1 MILTEHPRPSHTFV
15 HISDTHLPGER
26 SPLYGSGADAD
37 ANLSL
42 MLERLVASGIRPD
55 ALLMTGDMADR
66 GDASAYARL
75 RALVAPAAEALGC
88 EVVWAAGNHD
98 DRAAMRSELGLA
110 PDASAA
116 RGGGGDAGAGA
127 AAAGAAAAGAG
138 AVKVGAVEAPIT
150 GVRWFGGLRVVVLDS
165 TVPGEH
171 WGEVPS
177 AQLSWLSEVLADP
190 APEGTLVLMHHPPLP
205 TVLDLAVTVELRDQS
220 ALAAVLRGSDVRG
233 ILSGHVHHPSFGTFA
248 GVPVAVASSSAYGQD
263 LAQPVGATR
272 GQDAAQ
278 GYNLVHVYADT
289 IVHSAVSLQRGGD
302 VGEPVAADEA
312 GRRIAG
318 RGIGWRSHQESP
330 A

>member
-37 ANLSL
+37 ANLAE
-42 MLERLVASGIRPD
+42 MLDRLVSSGLRPD
-55 ALLMTGDMADR
+55 ALLFTGDLTDR
-66 GDASAYARL
+66 GDAAAYQRL
-75 RALVAPAAEALGC
+75 REMVAPAAEALGC

-98 DRAAMRSELGLA
+98 DRRAMRSELGLA
-110 PDASAA
+110 
-116 RGGGGDAGAGA
+116 GAGDEPI
-127 AAAGAAAAGAG
+127 
-138 AVKVGAVEAPIT
+138 VE
-150 GVRWFGGLRVVVLDS
+150 VRWFGGMRVIVVDS
-165 TVPGEH
+165 TVPGAH

-177 AQLSWLSEVLADP
+177 SQLDRLEGELSTA
-190 APEGTLVLMHHPPLP
+190 APQGTLLLIHHPPLP
-205 TVLDLAVTVELRDQS
+205 TVLDLAVTVELRDQD

-248 GVPVAVASSSAYGQD
+248 GIPVAVASSSAYGQD

-289 IVHSAVSLQRGGD
+289 IVHSAVSLERGAD

-318 RGIGWRSHQESP
+318 VGIDWRD
-330 A
+330 

>member
-37 ANLSL
+37 ANLAE
-42 MLERLVASGIRPD
+42 MLDRLVASGLRPD
-55 ALLMTGDMADR
+55 ALLFTGDLTDR
-66 GDASAYARL
+66 GDAAAYQRL
-75 RALVAPAAEALGC
+75 RELVAPAAEALGC

-98 DRAAMRSELGLA
+98 DRRAMRSELGLA
-110 PDASAA
+110 
-116 RGGGGDAGAGA
+116 GAGDEPI
-127 AAAGAAAAGAG
+127 
-138 AVKVGAVEAPIT
+138 VE
-150 GVRWFGGLRVVVLDS
+150 VRWFGGMRVIVVDS
-165 TVPGEH
+165 TVPGAH

-177 AQLSWLSEVLADP
+177 SQLDRLEGELSTA
-190 APEGTLVLMHHPPLP
+190 APQGTLLLIHHPPLP
-205 TVLDLAVTVELRDQS
+205 TVLDLAVTVELRDQD

-248 GVPVAVASSSAYGQD
+248 GIPVAVASSSAYGQD

-289 IVHSAVSLQRGGD
+289 IVHSAVSLERGAD

-318 RGIGWRSHQESP
+318 VGIDWRD
-330 A
+330 

>member
-37 ANLSL
+37 ANLAE
-42 MLERLVASGIRPD
+42 MLDRLVSSGLRPD
-55 ALLMTGDMADR
+55 ALLFTGDLTDR
-66 GDASAYARL
+66 GDAAAYQRL
-75 RALVAPAAEALGC
+75 RELVTPAAEALGC

-98 DRAAMRSELGLA
+98 DRRAMRSELGLA
-110 PDASAA
+110 
-116 RGGGGDAGAGA
+116 GAGDEPI
-127 AAAGAAAAGAG
+127 
-138 AVKVGAVEAPIT
+138 VE
-150 GVRWFGGLRVVVLDS
+150 VRWFGGMRVIVVDS
-165 TVPGEH
+165 TVPGAH

-177 AQLSWLSEVLADP
+177 SQLDRLEGELSTA
-190 APEGTLVLMHHPPLP
+190 APQGTLLLIHHPPLP
-205 TVLDLAVTVELRDQS
+205 TVLDLAVTVELRDQD
-220 ALAAVLRGSDVRG
+220 ALAAVLRESDVRG

-248 GVPVAVASSSAYGQD
+248 GIPVAVASSSAYGQD

-289 IVHSAVSLQRGGD
+289 IVHSAVSLERGAD

-318 RGIGWRSHQESP
+318 VGIDWRDQTVTRWSSASP
-330 A
+330 RRRSSRTGTG

>member
-37 ANLSL
+37 ANLAE
-42 MLERLVASGIRPD
+42 MLDRLVSSGLRPD
-55 ALLMTGDMADR
+55 ALLFTGDLTDR
-66 GDASAYARL
+66 GDAAAYQRL
-75 RALVAPAAEALGC
+75 REIVAPAADALGC

-98 DRAAMRSELGLA
+98 ERRAMRSELGLA
-110 PDASAA
+110 
-116 RGGGGDAGAGA
+116 GAGDEPI
-127 AAAGAAAAGAG
+127 
-138 AVKVGAVEAPIT
+138 VE
-150 GVRWFGGLRVVVLDS
+150 VRWFGGMRVIVVDS
-165 TVPGEH
+165 TVPGAH

-177 AQLSWLSEVLADP
+177 SQLDRLEGELSTA
-190 APEGTLVLMHHPPLP
+190 APQGTLLLIHHPPLP
-205 TVLDLAVTVELRDQS
+205 TVLDLAVTVELRDQD

-248 GVPVAVASSSAYGQD
+248 GIPVAVASSSAYGQD

-289 IVHSAVSLQRGGD
+289 IVHSAVSLERGAD

-318 RGIGWRSHQESP
+318 VGIDWRD
-330 A
+330 

>member
-37 ANLSL
+37 ANLAE
-42 MLERLVASGIRPD
+42 MLDRLVASGLRPD
-55 ALLMTGDMADR
+55 ALLFTGDLTDR
-66 GDASAYARL
+66 GDAAAYKRL
-75 RALVAPAAEALGC
+75 RELVTPAADALGC

-98 DRAAMRSELGLA
+98 DRRAMRSELGLA
-110 PDASAA
+110 
-116 RGGGGDAGAGA
+116 GAGDEPI
-127 AAAGAAAAGAG
+127 
-138 AVKVGAVEAPIT
+138 VE
-150 GVRWFGGLRVVVLDS
+150 VRWFGGMRVIVVDS
-165 TVPGEH
+165 TVPGAH

-177 AQLSWLSEVLADP
+177 SQLDRLEGELSTA
-190 APEGTLVLMHHPPLP
+190 APQGTLLLIHHPPLP
-205 TVLDLAVTVELRDQS
+205 TVLDLAVTVELRDQD

-248 GVPVAVASSSAYGQD
+248 GIPVAVASSSAYGQD

-289 IVHSAVSLQRGGD
+289 IVHSAVSLERGAD

-318 RGIGWRSHQESP
+318 VGIDWRD
-330 A
+330 

>member
-37 ANLSL
+37 ANLAE
-42 MLERLVASGIRPD
+42 MLGRLVTSGLRPD
-55 ALLMTGDMADR
+55 ALLFTGDLTDR
-66 GDASAYARL
+66 GDAAAYQRL
-75 RALVAPAAEALGC
+75 RELVTPAADALGC

-98 DRAAMRSELGLA
+98 DRRAMRSELGLA
-110 PDASAA
+110 
-116 RGGGGDAGAGA
+116 GAGDEPI
-127 AAAGAAAAGAG
+127 
-138 AVKVGAVEAPIT
+138 VE
-150 GVRWFGGLRVVVLDS
+150 VRWFGGMRVIVVDS
-165 TVPGEH
+165 TVPGAH

-177 AQLSWLSEVLADP
+177 SQLDRLEGELSTA
-190 APEGTLVLMHHPPLP
+190 APQGTLLLIHHPPLP
-205 TVLDLAVTVELRDQS
+205 TVLDLAVTVELRDQD

-248 GVPVAVASSSAYGQD
+248 GIPVAVASSSAYGQD

-289 IVHSAVSLQRGGD
+289 IVHSAVSLERGAD

-318 RGIGWRSHQESP
+318 VGIDWRD
-330 A
+330 

>member
-37 ANLSL
+37 ANLAE
-42 MLERLVASGIRPD
+42 MLDRLVSSGLRPD
-55 ALLMTGDMADR
+55 ALLFTGDLTDR
-66 GDASAYARL
+66 GDAAAYKRL
-75 RALVAPAAEALGC
+75 RELVTPAAAALGC

-98 DRAAMRSELGLA
+98 DRRAMRSELGLA
-110 PDASAA
+110 
-116 RGGGGDAGAGA
+116 GAGDEPI
-127 AAAGAAAAGAG
+127 
-138 AVKVGAVEAPIT
+138 VE
-150 GVRWFGGLRVVVLDS
+150 VRWFGGMRVIVVDS
-165 TVPGEH
+165 TVPGAH

-177 AQLSWLSEVLADP
+177 SQLDRLEGELSTA
-190 APEGTLVLMHHPPLP
+190 APQGTLLLIHHPPLP
-205 TVLDLAVTVELRDQS
+205 TVLDLAVTVELRDQD

-248 GVPVAVASSSAYGQD
+248 GIPVAVASSSAYGQD

-289 IVHSAVSLQRGGD
+289 IVHSAVSLERGAD

-312 GRRIAG
+312 GRRITG
-318 RGIGWRSHQESP
+318 VGIDWRD
-330 A
+330 

>member
-37 ANLSL
+37 ANLAE
-42 MLERLVASGIRPD
+42 MLDRLVASGLRPD
-55 ALLMTGDMADR
+55 ALLFTGDLTDR
-66 GDASAYARL
+66 GDAAAYQRL
-75 RALVAPAAEALGC
+75 RELVTPAADALGC

-98 DRAAMRSELGLA
+98 DRRAMRSELGLA
-110 PDASAA
+110 
-116 RGGGGDAGAGA
+116 GAGDEPI
-127 AAAGAAAAGAG
+127 
-138 AVKVGAVEAPIT
+138 VE
-150 GVRWFGGLRVVVLDS
+150 VRWFGGMRVIVVDS
-165 TVPGEH
+165 TVPGAH

-177 AQLSWLSEVLADP
+177 SQLDRLEGELSTA
-190 APEGTLVLMHHPPLP
+190 APQGTLLLIHHPPLP
-205 TVLDLAVTVELRDQS
+205 TVLDLAVTVELRNQD

-248 GVPVAVASSSAYGQD
+248 GIPVAVASSSAYGQD

-289 IVHSAVSLQRGGD
+289 IVHSAVSLERGAD

-318 RGIGWRSHQESP
+318 VGIDWRD
-330 A
+330 

>member
-26 SPLYGSGADAD
+26 SPLYGSGTDAD
-37 ANLSL
+37 ANLAE
-42 MLERLVASGIRPD
+42 MLDRLVASRLRPD
-55 ALLMTGDMADR
+55 ALLFTGDLTDR
-66 GDASAYARL
+66 GDAAAYQRL
-75 RALVAPAAEALGC
+75 RELVTPAAEALGC

-98 DRAAMRSELGLA
+98 DRRAMRSELGLA
-110 PDASAA
+110 
-116 RGGGGDAGAGA
+116 GAGDEPI
-127 AAAGAAAAGAG
+127 
-138 AVKVGAVEAPIT
+138 VE
-150 GVRWFGGLRVVVLDS
+150 VRWFGGMRVIVVDS
-165 TVPGEH
+165 TVPGAH

-177 AQLSWLSEVLADP
+177 SQLDRLEGELSTA
-190 APEGTLVLMHHPPLP
+190 APQGTLLLIHHPPLP
-205 TVLDLAVTVELRDQS
+205 TVLDLAVTVELRDQD

-248 GVPVAVASSSAYGQD
+248 GIPVAVASSSAYGQD

-289 IVHSAVSLQRGGD
+289 IVHSAVSLERGAD

-318 RGIGWRSHQESP
+318 VGIDWRD
-330 A
+330 

>member
-37 ANLSL
+37 ANLAE
-42 MLERLVASGIRPD
+42 MLDRLVTSGLRPD
-55 ALLMTGDMADR
+55 ALLFTGDLTDR
-66 GDASAYARL
+66 GDAAAYKRL
-75 RALVAPAAEALGC
+75 RELVTPAADALGC

-98 DRAAMRSELGLA
+98 DRRAMRSELGLA
-110 PDASAA
+110 
-116 RGGGGDAGAGA
+116 GAGDEPI
-127 AAAGAAAAGAG
+127 
-138 AVKVGAVEAPIT
+138 VE
-150 GVRWFGGLRVVVLDS
+150 VRWFGGMRVIVVDS
-165 TVPGEH
+165 TVPGAH

-177 AQLSWLSEVLADP
+177 SQLDRLEGELSTA
-190 APEGTLVLMHHPPLP
+190 APQGTLLLIHHPPLP
-205 TVLDLAVTVELRDQS
+205 TVLDLAVTVELRDQD

-233 ILSGHVHHPSFGTFA
+233 ILSGHVHHPSFGTFV
-248 GVPVAVASSSAYGQD
+248 GIPVAVASSSAYGQD

-289 IVHSAVSLQRGGD
+289 IVHSAVSLERGAD

-318 RGIGWRSHQESP
+318 VGIDWRD
-330 A
+330 

>member
-37 ANLSL
+37 ANLAE
-42 MLERLVASGIRPD
+42 MLDRLVASGLRPD
-55 ALLMTGDMADR
+55 ALLFTGDLTDR
-66 GDASAYARL
+66 GDAAAYQRL
-75 RALVAPAAEALGC
+75 RELVAPAAEALGC

-98 DRAAMRSELGLA
+98 DRRAMRSELGLA
-110 PDASAA
+110 
-116 RGGGGDAGAGA
+116 GAGDEPI
-127 AAAGAAAAGAG
+127 
-138 AVKVGAVEAPIT
+138 VE
-150 GVRWFGGLRVVVLDS
+150 VRWFGGMRVIVVDS
-165 TVPGEH
+165 TVPGAH

-177 AQLSWLSEVLADP
+177 SQLDRLEGELSTA
-190 APEGTLVLMHHPPLP
+190 APQGTLLLIHHPPLP
-205 TVLDLAVTVELRDQS
+205 TVLDLAVTVELRDQN

-248 GVPVAVASSSAYGQD
+248 GIPVAVASSSAYGQD

-289 IVHSAVSLQRGGD
+289 IVHSAVSLERGAD

-318 RGIGWRSHQESP
+318 VGIDWRD
-330 A
+330 

>member
-37 ANLSL
+37 ANLAE
-42 MLERLVASGIRPD
+42 MLDRLVASGLRPD
-55 ALLMTGDMADR
+55 ALLFTGDLTDR
-66 GDASAYARL
+66 GDAAAYRRL
-75 RALVAPAAEALGC
+75 RELVAPAAAALGC

-98 DRAAMRSELGLA
+98 DRRAMRSELGLA
-110 PDASAA
+110 
-116 RGGGGDAGAGA
+116 GAGDEPI
-127 AAAGAAAAGAG
+127 
-138 AVKVGAVEAPIT
+138 VE
-150 GVRWFGGLRVVVLDS
+150 VRWFGGMRVIVVDS
-165 TVPGEH
+165 TVPGAH

-177 AQLSWLSEVLADP
+177 SQLVRLEGELSTA
-190 APEGTLVLMHHPPLP
+190 APQGTLLLLHHPPLP
-205 TVLDLAVTVELRDQS
+205 TVLDLAVTVELRDQD

-248 GVPVAVASSSAYGQD
+248 GIPVAVASSSAYGQD

-289 IVHSAVSLQRGGD
+289 IVHSAVSLERGAD

-318 RGIGWRSHQESP
+318 VGIDWRD
-330 A
+330 

>member
-37 ANLSL
+37 ANLAE
-42 MLERLVASGIRPD
+42 MLDRLVASGLRPD
-55 ALLMTGDMADR
+55 ALLFTGDLTDR
-66 GDASAYARL
+66 GDAAAYQRL
-75 RALVAPAAEALGC
+75 RELVTPAAEALGC

-98 DRAAMRSELGLA
+98 DRRAMRSELGLA
-110 PDASAA
+110 
-116 RGGGGDAGAGA
+116 GAGA
-127 AAAGAAAAGAG
+127 EPI
-138 AVKVGAVEAPIT
+138 VE
-150 GVRWFGGLRVVVLDS
+150 VRWFGGMRVIVVDS
-165 TVPGEH
+165 TVPGAH

-177 AQLSWLSEVLADP
+177 SQLDRLEGELSTA
-190 APEGTLVLMHHPPLP
+190 APQGTLLLIHHPPLP
-205 TVLDLAVTVELRDQS
+205 TVLDLAVTVELRDQD

-248 GVPVAVASSSAYGQD
+248 GIPVAVASSSAYGQD

-289 IVHSAVSLQRGGD
+289 IVHSAVSLERGAD

-318 RGIGWRSHQESP
+318 VGIDWRD
-330 A
+330 